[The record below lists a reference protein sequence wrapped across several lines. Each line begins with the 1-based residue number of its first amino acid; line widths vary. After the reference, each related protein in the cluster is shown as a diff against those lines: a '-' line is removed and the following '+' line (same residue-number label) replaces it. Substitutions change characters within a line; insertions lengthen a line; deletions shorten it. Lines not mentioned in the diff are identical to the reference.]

1 MKYRY
6 FLFDLDNTLW
16 DFDANARE
24 CIAILINRHNLTEFL
39 PDPDDF
45 YKMYKANN
53 QKLWAMYEAGE
64 ITQQKL
70 RYVRFVITLREA
82 GVPDPDQ
89 WGPVFGQ
96 QYLELMPSMTRLVPH
111 AMNVLEYLSA
121 KGCKMALLT
130 NGFKQVQYD
139 KIRNSGLDTFFKNRV
154 FISEEVGYHKPH
166 PKIFTAAI
174 TSINGKKKET
184 LMVGDNFET
193 DIEGARVFGIDQY
206 YYNPA
211 GHPCDG
217 SPTYMGKDLRDLMDL
232 V

>member
-16 DFDANARE
+16 DFDVNAKE
-24 CIAILINRHNLTEFL
+24 CIAVLIKRHALTQYL
-39 PDPDDF
+39 PDPAAF
-45 YKMYKANN
+45 YKMYKSNN
-53 QKLWAMYEAGE
+53 QKLWTMYEAGE

-96 QYLELMPSMTRLVPH
+96 EYLELMPSMTRLI
-111 AMNVLEYLSA
+111 ANALNVLEYLSA

-139 KIRNSGLDTFFKNRV
+139 KIRNSGLDTFFRNRV

-166 PKIFTAAI
+166 PKMFTAAI

-184 LMVGDNFET
+184 LMVGDNYET
-193 DIEGARVFGIDQY
+193 DIEGARIFGIDQY
-206 YYNPA
+206 YYNPS
-211 GHPCDG
+211 GNHCNG